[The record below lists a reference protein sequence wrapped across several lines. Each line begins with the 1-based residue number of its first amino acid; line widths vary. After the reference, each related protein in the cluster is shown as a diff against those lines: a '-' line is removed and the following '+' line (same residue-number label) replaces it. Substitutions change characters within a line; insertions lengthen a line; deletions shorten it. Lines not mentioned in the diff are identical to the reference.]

1 MDSLYPGRSFY
12 LEDQKMKL
20 GFKYLGKVNIK
31 TIDESLN
38 KLNWE
43 KFVYRQQTF
52 DVHKHTQTVPL
63 IFIVVMSIV
72 CSIIAIYFYDRKL
85 MREIAKYEK
94 KMYKKKK
101 GNG

>member
-1 MDSLYPGRSFY
+1 VDVMDSLHPRRSVY
-12 LEDQKMKL
+12 LENQKM
-20 GFKYLGKVNIK
+20 
-31 TIDESLN
+31 TA
-38 KLNWE
+38 
-43 KFVYRQQTF
+43 T
-52 DVHKHTQTVPL
+52 TL
-63 IFIVVMSIV
+63 ILIVVISLV

>member
-1 MDSLYPGRSFY
+1 MDSLHPGRSFY
-12 LEDQKMKL
+12 LEDQKM
-20 GFKYLGKVNIK
+20 
-31 TIDESLN
+31 T
-38 KLNWE
+38 
-43 KFVYRQQTF
+43 T
-52 DVHKHTQTVPL
+52 TTL
-63 IFIVVMSIV
+63 ILIVIISVA

>member
-1 MDSLYPGRSFY
+1 VDAMDSLYPGRSFY
-12 LEDQKMKL
+12 LEDKKM
-20 GFKYLGKVNIK
+20 
-31 TIDESLN
+31 TS
-38 KLNWE
+38 
-43 KFVYRQQTF
+43 T
-52 DVHKHTQTVPL
+52 TL
-63 IFIVVMSIV
+63 ILIVVISLV

>member
-1 MDSLYPGRSFY
+1 MDSLYPGRSVY
-12 LEDQKMKL
+12 LEDKKM
-20 GFKYLGKVNIK
+20 
-31 TIDESLN
+31 
-38 KLNWE
+38 
-43 KFVYRQQTF
+43 
-52 DVHKHTQTVPL
+52 TVTTL

>member
-1 MDSLYPGRSFY
+1 MDSLHPGRSFY
-12 LEDQKMKL
+12 LEDKKM
-20 GFKYLGKVNIK
+20 
-31 TIDESLN
+31 
-38 KLNWE
+38 
-43 KFVYRQQTF
+43 
-52 DVHKHTQTVPL
+52 TVTTL

-85 MREIAKYEK
+85 MREISEYEK